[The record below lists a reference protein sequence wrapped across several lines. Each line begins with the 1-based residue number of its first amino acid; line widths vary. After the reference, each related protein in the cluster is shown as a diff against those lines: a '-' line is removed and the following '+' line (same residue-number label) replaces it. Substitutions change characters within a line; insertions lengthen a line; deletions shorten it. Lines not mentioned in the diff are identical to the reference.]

1 MTTEESIAAFEELL
15 KKLKVQYHLFFVGSR
30 KTPPQEDR
38 KRCDRIVQEFAR
50 THIRDNGIRFRY
62 TTLLS
67 RYNQLQEL
75 WNRQMRER
83 EEGPVEYQRRKTA
96 YETAEEQ
103 LHAQAAAEPKPASAP
118 RAAVTSGE
126 SNSYVQ
132 VTASNGNAAMQ
143 RLHEQLAAANQKL
156 GKAPMPLEQVT
167 AMIQKQADALRARYG
182 VNAVAFRVEIVDDK
196 IKLKAKP
203 VQGK

>member
-1 MTTEESIAAFEELL
+1 MTTEESLAAFEELL

-30 KTPPQEDR
+30 KIPPLEDR

-50 THIRDNGIRFRY
+50 MRIRDNTVRFRFS
-62 TTLLS
+62 TLLS

-83 EEGPVEYQRRKTA
+83 EEGPMEYQKRVQA
-96 YETAEEQ
+96 YEEAEESIE
-103 LHAQAAAEPKPASAP
+103 AASQVKPSPPP
-118 RAAVTSGE
+118 RAPVTSGA
-126 SNSYVQ
+126 SDSYVQ
-132 VTASNGNAAMQ
+132 VTASNGNDAMQ
-143 RLHEQLAAANQKL
+143 RLHEQLVAANKQL
-156 GKAPMPLEQVT
+156 GKAPLSLEQVR
-167 AMIQKQADALRARYG
+167 AMIQKQADTLREQYG
-182 VNAVAFRVEIVDDK
+182 VEAVAFRVEIVDDK

>member
-1 MTTEESIAAFEELL
+1 MTTEESLAAFEELL

-30 KTPPQEDR
+30 KIPPLEDR

-50 THIRDNGIRFRY
+50 MRIRDNTVRFRFS
-62 TTLLS
+62 TLLS

-83 EEGPVEYQRRKTA
+83 EEGPMEYQKRVQA
-96 YETAEEQ
+96 YEEAEESLQ
-103 LHAQAAAEPKPASAP
+103 GSSEEKPAPPP
-118 RAAVTSGE
+118 RPRVTSGA
-126 SNSYVQ
+126 SDSYVQ
-132 VTASNGNAAMQ
+132 VTASNGNDAME
-143 RLHEQLAAANQKL
+143 RLHEQLAAANQQL
-156 GKAPMPLEQVT
+156 GKAPMPLEQVR
-167 AMIQKQADALRARYG
+167 AMIQKQADTLRERYG
-182 VNAVAFRVEIVDDK
+182 VEAVAFRVEIVDDK